1 MWDTRRERVA
11 DRWETG
17 DADVAFSPDGRWLV
31 SSIGGS
37 AYSGAECVFWKV
49 GTWER
54 GPSIPLE
61 RTTSPSNL
69 AFSDDGRMLVV
80 ARTMT
85 ELLLLDPR
93 DLHELARLQP
103 PESTIETHLRFSP
116 DGGFLLAGT
125 TSGFIHVWD
134 LRRIRARL
142 EDLGLDWDLPPLGP
156 PPGVSAS
163 EPPLDV
169 EVRLDP
175 TSLIQRANDSLEH
188 NDYRRAVADFEE
200 ALAGDPGQPRHR
212 SEPRNPLH
220 QRPDPGAGPGPG
232 VGTGAEGPSARP
244 QELHSSRRSGDGPL
258 PAGPVSRVRRD
269 ARAGDRRAP

>member
-1 MWDTRRERVA
+1 MEFCGPDQKRLAIGDFSHGLGVNLIELAPRPRVVQSWRTRTAAFLAASPDGRWVATGSYDGPGFQVWDTRRNVEA
-11 DRWETG
+11 HRWDTG

-93 DLHELARLQP
+93 DLQRAGPLAA
-103 PESTIETHLRFSP
+103 
-116 DGGFLLAGT
+116 AGT
-125 TSGFIHVWD
+125 DDRDPLAIQPGRRLPGWPGRASGFIHVWD

-156 PPGVSAS
+156 PPSVSAS

-175 TSLIQRANDSLEH
+175 TLVD
-188 NDYRRAVADFEE
+188 
-200 ALAGDPGQPRHR
+200 
-212 SEPRNPLH
+212 
-220 QRPDPGAGPGPG
+220 
-232 VGTGAEGPSARP
+232 
-244 QELHSSRRSGDGPL
+244 
-258 PAGPVSRVRRD
+258 PAGE
-269 ARAGDRRAP
+269 